1 MQSSKNGL
9 LVGVELGLGG
19 GSGTG
24 KIDNTE
30 SNGIYSPISYTSFNI
45 SSFNLNGKIFTGYQ
59 RYFSQDNKMGYN
71 AKVSLG
77 TGYLDMYREN
87 TASEIIGNKS
97 DFITSY
103 VPLSFGIEAN
113 FLYDFWEKGE
123 QVLGAS
129 IGIGYS
135 FVYGINTKI
144 NLPNEP
150 RSDSMF
156 KDFTDKNI
164 YYSLISPKI
173 ALHYYYG
180 KHQVELGFSF
190 DKALGESVN
199 KNSINLGSTYYIG
212 ENTITTKPN
221 YFYTFSL
228 SYAYRF

>member
-1 MQSSKNGL
+1 MQISKNGI

-19 GSGTG
+19 GSIEGSVKEETPIKILG
-24 KIDNTE
+24 KANFYDKPLN
-30 SNGIYSPISYTSFNI
+30 F
-45 SSFNLNGKIFTGYQ
+45 NGKIFAGYQ

-77 TGYLDMYREN
+77 AGYLNIDREHLN
-87 TASEIIGNKS
+87 ENAEKLR
-97 DFITSY
+97 TSY

-129 IGIGYS
+129 IGLGYS
-135 FVYGINTKI
+135 FVYGINTEMYMVNQPESKE
-144 NLPNEP
+144 LF
-150 RSDSMF
+150 DKYF
-156 KDFTDKNI
+156 ADKNI
-164 YYSLISPKI
+164 YYSLISPRI

-190 DKALGESVN
+190 DKALGESMN
-199 KNSINLGSTYYIG
+199 INTAMTGTTEYKD
-212 ENTITTKPN
+212 TITTKPN